1 MCLFYAKSLLCTIV
15 EKYTASCT
23 YMYVLLAVYFPTM
36 FLRKREDI
44 VLFIFCA
51 EDKQGYDLRRRLCCG
66 KVDRL
71 IPEC

>member
-1 MCLFYAKSLLCTIV
+1 
-15 EKYTASCT
+15 
-23 YMYVLLAVYFPTM
+23 MYVLLAVYFPTM

-44 VLFIFCA
+44 VLFISV
-51 EDKQGYDLRRRLCCG
+51 LRTNKDVIYVRRLCCG